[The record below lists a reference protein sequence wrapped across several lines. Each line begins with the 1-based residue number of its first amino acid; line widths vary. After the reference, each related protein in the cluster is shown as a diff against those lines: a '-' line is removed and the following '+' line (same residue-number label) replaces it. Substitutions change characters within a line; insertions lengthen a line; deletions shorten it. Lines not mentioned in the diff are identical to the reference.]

1 MLYLKIQI
9 RQIRKRESDNSFGP
23 VKINYCKMIIPELPK
38 DEIKRQEALKGYSVL
53 DSMAEEE
60 YDNITFLAS
69 RICGTPISLISLIDD
84 KRQWFKS
91 HHGLDATETP
101 KEFAFCAHA
110 INDKNNIFI
119 IPDSRKDERFH
130 DNPLVINEPYVIFY
144 AGIPL
149 TNKEGFPLGTL
160 CVIDNEPN
168 SLDEFQ
174 IKALKAL
181 ANQII
186 ALFELRKKTFELET
200 KTKEIEAR
208 NVVLKKFAGNAAHD
222 IKSPLATIV
231 MVADL
236 FSHQYADQL
245 DDQGMELLEMINKSA
260 LKLTNFIDG
269 ILEYSLNSGHLS
281 GDKKTVNIRES
292 LNELIQLI
300 DPIGE
305 VKFAFNFQSE
315 LTIYTNENA
324 LDQILLNLLVNAIK
338 YNDKDPIRISIMV
351 EDLKDYMKFNITDNG
366 PGIKKEDQQRIFQ
379 IFETASTTDK
389 SGVTGTGIGLAKVK
403 SMVEGLGGTI
413 SLFSEIGE
421 GADFGFTLR
430 K

>member
-1 MLYLKIQI
+1 MK
-9 RQIRKRESDNSFGP
+9 
-23 VKINYCKMIIPELPK
+23 IPEIPI
-38 DEIKRQEALKGYSVL
+38 DEIKRLQALKEYSIL
-53 DSMAEEE
+53 DTIVEQE
-60 YDNITFLAS
+60 YDDITYLAS
-69 RICGTPISLISLIDD
+69 QICGTPISLISLIDE

-101 KEFAFCAHA
+101 REFAFCAHA

-119 IPDSRKDERFH
+119 IPDSRKDERFQ
-130 DNPLVINEPYVIFY
+130 DNPLVTDEPHVIFY

-149 TNKEGFPLGTL
+149 TNKEGYPLGTL

-181 ANQII
+181 SNQII
-186 ALFELRKKTFELET
+186 ALFELKKKTFELER
-200 KTKEIEAR
+200 KSKEIEAR

-245 DDQGMELLEMINKSA
+245 DDQALELVEMINASA
-260 LKLTNFIDG
+260 SKLTNFIDG
-269 ILEYSLNSGHLS
+269 ILEYSQNAWLLS
-281 GDKKTVNIRES
+281 EDKKTVNIRES
-292 LNELIQLI
+292 LNDLIKLI
-300 DPIGE
+300 DPLGE
-305 VKFAFNFQSE
+305 VQFTFNFQST
-315 LTIYTNENA
+315 LTIYTNKTA

-338 YNDKDPIRISIMV
+338 YNDKDQIRISIMV
-351 EDLKDYMKFNITDNG
+351 EDLRDYIKFNITDNG
-366 PGIKKEDQQRIFQ
+366 PGVKTKDHQRIFQ
-379 IFETASTTDK
+379 IFETASDSDK

-413 SLFSEIGE
+413 SVFSEIGE
-421 GADFGFTLR
+421 GANFGFTLR

>member
-1 MLYLKIQI
+1 MKFPDI
-9 RQIRKRESDNSFGP
+9 G
-23 VKINYCKMIIPELPK
+23 K
-38 DEIKRQEALKGYSVL
+38 DEQKRQEALKGYSIL
-53 DSMAEEE
+53 DTMEEQE
-60 YDNITFLAS
+60 YDDITYLAS
-69 RICGTPISLISLIDD
+69 QICGTPISLISLIDD

-130 DNPLVINEPYVIFY
+130 DNPLVTNDPNVIFY

-149 TNKEGFPLGTL
+149 TNKDGFALGTL

-181 ANQII
+181 SNQII
-186 ALFELRKKTFELET
+186 ALFELRKKSFELET
-200 KTKEIEAR
+200 KTKEIEAQ

-245 DDQGMELLEMINKSA
+245 DAQGMEFIGMINSSA
-260 LKLTNFIDG
+260 LNLTEFIDG
-269 ILEYSLNSGHLS
+269 ILNYSQNTHLLSEDRQFVNISKSLN
-281 GDKKTVNIRES
+281 DV
-292 LNELIQLI
+292 IQLI
-300 DPIGE
+300 DPMGI
-305 VKFAFNFQSE
+305 VRFTFNFQSE
-315 LTIYTNENA
+315 STLYTNKVA
-324 LDQILLNLLVNAIK
+324 LDQIFLNLIVNAIK
-338 YNDKDPIRISIMV
+338 YNDKKEIQISILV
-351 EDLKDYMKFNITDNG
+351 EDHKEFIKFNISDNG
-366 PGIKKEDQQRIFQ
+366 PGIKTEDQQRIFQ
-379 IFETASTTDK
+379 IFETTSNTDK
-389 SGVTGTGIGLAKVK
+389 SGVKGTGIGLATVK
-403 SMVEGLGGTI
+403 SLVEGLGGTI
-413 SLFSEIGE
+413 SLSSEIGK
-421 GADFGFTLR
+421 GSNFGFTLR